1 MIVAFLNGL
10 IVLNEDN
17 KDSDQTGYLPSLI
30 FCLFV

>member
-17 KDSDQTGYLPSLI
+17 KDSDQTGHLQSLI
-30 FCLFV
+30 